1 MAVQDECG
9 GNHSNSVFSAANG
22 IESSS
27 GLHTVTGLEVKDQF
41 SCGNDFAPKPRKPY
55 TITKQRERWTEE
67 EHKKFLEALKLFG
80 RAWRKIEEHVGTKTA
95 VQIRSHAQK
104 FFSKVVRESNGCSTS
119 PVEPVEIPP
128 PRPKRK
134 PMHPYPRK
142 LAHPPVKE
150 SLNPELSRTSLS
162 PILSVSERENQSPTS
177 VLFAIGSDAFG
188 SSDSNSPNGS
198 LSPVSSAVPEQ
209 LGGLTLSH
217 PSSSPEERGSPSSD
231 PVTPGSVTDEQ
242 SPKCVLKMG
251 LSPQR
256 FDKEVSDV
264 RASSR
269 SLKLFGTIVLVTDSQ
284 RLSSPTAGTCKLFE
298 SFPSEALEG
307 KPLQLLPLEVMHT
320 ESLSED
326 AKYAWRR
333 TLPHGGSGAFSC
345 MQSTDD
351 DSNMVDTG
359 SGAHL
364 PWWNFSHGL
373 PYAVTPNNQQ
383 VQNLR
388 LHSSV
393 KEVQGREFKKEGSL
407 TGSNSKSV
415 NEEDSIDKSSD
426 VDSQSSR
433 QSLDKEDKW
442 PEVAFELKPSEN
454 SAFSVIRTSTD
465 KHMKGFVPYK
475 KRIVERDNQLS
486 AVGNG
491 RDQRE
496 W

>member
-1 MAVQDECG
+1 MAVQDEFG
-9 GNHSNSVFSAANG
+9 GDHSNSIFSAGNG
-22 IESSS
+22 IESSA
-27 GLHTVTGLEVKDQF
+27 GLRAVTGLEVKDQF
-41 SCGNDFAPKPRKPY
+41 SCGNDLAPKPRKPY

-119 PVEPVEIPP
+119 SVEPVEIPP

-142 LAHPPVKE
+142 LVHSPVKE

-177 VLFAIGSDAFG
+177 VLSAVGSDAFG
-188 SSDSNSPNGS
+188 SSGSNSPNGS
-198 LSPVSSAVPEQ
+198 LSPVSSAVPGQ

-217 PSSSPEERGSPSSD
+217 PSSSPEESGSPSSD
-231 PVTPGSVTDEQ
+231 PVTPGSVPDEQ
-242 SPKCVLKMG
+242 SLKCVLKMG
-251 LSPQR
+251 LSPQG

-264 RASSR
+264 GSSTR
-269 SLKLFGTIVLVTDSQ
+269 SLKLFGTTVLVTDSQ

-307 KPLQLLPLEVMHT
+307 KPLQLSPMEVMHT
-320 ESLSED
+320 ESLSKD
-326 AKYAWRR
+326 IKYAWRC
-333 TLPHGGSGAFSC
+333 TLPHAGSGAFRY
-345 MQSTDD
+345 MQWPDD

-359 SGAHL
+359 SGARL
-364 PWWNFSHGL
+364 PWWNLTHSL
-373 PYAVTPNNQQ
+373 PHAVTPYNQQ
-383 VQNLR
+383 GRNLC

-393 KEVQGREFKKEGSL
+393 REAWGREFKKEGSL

-415 NEEDSIDKSSD
+415 NEEDGIDKSSD
-426 VDSQSSR
+426 VETQSCQR
-433 QSLDKEDKW
+433 SLDKEDKW
-442 PEVAFELKPSEN
+442 PEIAFELKPSEN
-454 SAFSVIRTSTD
+454 SAFSVIRTSTN
-465 KHMKGFVPYK
+465 KNMKGFVPYK

-486 AVGNG
+486 AGGNG
-491 RDQRE
+491 RDERE

>member
-1 MAVQDECG
+1 M
-9 GNHSNSVFSAANG
+9 
-22 IESSS
+22 
-27 GLHTVTGLEVKDQF
+27 
-41 SCGNDFAPKPRKPY
+41 
-55 TITKQRERWTEE
+55 
-67 EHKKFLEALKLFG
+67 
-80 RAWRKIEEHVGTKTA
+80 GTKTA

-104 FFSKVVRESNGCSTS
+104 FFSKVVRESNCCSTS

-150 SLNPELSRTSLS
+150 SQNPELSRTSLS

-177 VLFAIGSDAFG
+177 VLSAIGSDAFG

-198 LSPVSSAVPEQ
+198 LSPVSSAVPEH
-209 LGGLTLSH
+209 LGGLTPSH
-217 PSSSPEERGSPSSD
+217 RSLSPEERGSASSD
-231 PVTPGSVTDEQ
+231 PVTPGSVPDEQ

-251 LSPQR
+251 LSPQG
-256 FDKEVSDV
+256 FDKEASDV
-264 RASSR
+264 RASTR
-269 SLKLFGTIVLVTDSQ
+269 SLKLFGTTVLVTDSQ
-284 RLSSPTAGTCKLFE
+284 RLSSPTAGTCKLFD
-298 SFPSEALEG
+298 SLPSEALGG
-307 KPLQLLPLEVMHT
+307 KPLQLSPLEIMHT

-326 AKYAWRR
+326 TKYAWKR
-333 TLPHGGSGAFSC
+333 TLPHAGSGAFSC
-345 MQSTDD
+345 MQWPDD
-351 DSNMVDTG
+351 DSNIVDTG
-359 SGAHL
+359 SGARL
-364 PWWNFSHGL
+364 PWWNFSHGS
-373 PYAVTPNNQQ
+373 PYAVAPNNQEQ
-383 VQNLR
+383 RNLR

-393 KEVQGREFKKEGSL
+393 KEVQDREFKKEGSL

-426 VDSQSSR
+426 VETQSCWR
-433 QSLDKEDKW
+433 SLYKEDKR

-491 RDQRE
+491 RIKGNSKDRQYF
-496 W
+496 

>member
-9 GNHSNSVFSAANG
+9 GNHSNSIFSAGNE
-22 IESSS
+22 IESSA
-27 GLHTVTGLEVKDQF
+27 GLHTAAGLQVKDQF
-41 SCGNDFAPKPRKPY
+41 SRGNDFAPKPRKPY

-104 FFSKVVRESNGCSTS
+104 FFSKVVRESNGCSAS
-119 PVEPVEIPP
+119 PVETVEIPP

-142 LAHPPVKE
+142 LVHPPVKE
-150 SLNPELSRTSLS
+150 SLNPELSRTSFS

-177 VLFAIGSDAFG
+177 VVSAVGSDAFG

-198 LSPVSSAVPEQ
+198 LSPVSSAVPVQ
-209 LGGLTLSH
+209 LGGFTLSH
-217 PSSSPEERGSPSSD
+217 PSSSPEESGSPSSD
-231 PVTPGSVTDEQ
+231 PVTPCSVLDEQ

-251 LSPQR
+251 LSPQV

-264 RASSR
+264 GASTR
-269 SLKLFGTIVLVTDSQ
+269 SLKLFGTTVLVTDSQ
-284 RLSSPTAGTCKLFE
+284 RISSPTAGTCKSFE
-298 SFPSEALEG
+298 SFPSKALEG
-307 KPLQLLPLEVMHT
+307 KPLQLSPLKLMQT

-326 AKYAWRR
+326 RKYVWRCM
-333 TLPHGGSGAFSC
+333 LPHTGSEDLSY
-345 MQSTDD
+345 MQCPDD

-359 SGAHL
+359 SGARL

-373 PYAVTPNNQQ
+373 PCAVTPYNQQ
-383 VQNLR
+383 EQNLH

-393 KEVQGREFKKEGSL
+393 MGVQDREFKEEGSL

-415 NEEDSIDKSSD
+415 NGEDSFDKSSD
-426 VDSQSSR
+426 VESCRRSF
-433 QSLDKEDKW
+433 DKEYKG
-442 PEVAFELKPSEN
+442 PEIAFELKPSEN

-475 KRIVERDNQLS
+475 KRIVERDSQL
-486 AVGNG
+486 
-491 RDQRE
+491 
-496 W
+496 